1 MIETSRSD
9 QPTQSRTTGD
19 HPNAWKL
26 WLVLVLLA
34 IAAAVV
40 IYRGVDART
49 KAAAAVKQETM
60 ELAVPTVAVAHPR
73 RGSMENEVVIP
84 GNMQAFID
92 SPIYARASGYLKAW
106 HADIGA
112 RVKTGQALAEI
123 EAPEL
128 DHQVEQAKAAVEQ
141 ARAALDQAQASLQQG
156 RANEELA
163 RVNAARWNNLV
174 TKGVVSKQDND
185 QYQAQY
191 QALAA
196 NRQALEKAVSA
207 AQSNVASSVANLARL
222 EEMQGFEVV
231 RAPFDGVITVRNT
244 DIGALINAGN
254 GGPAQ
259 ELFHIASTNKLR
271 VFVNV
276 PEVYSRAAVP
286 GIAADLTLSEFPSRK
301 FRGKLVRT
309 SDAMDAGTRTLL
321 AEIDVD
327 NASGEL
333 KPGSYTEVH
342 LLIPASVPSVIVPV
356 GAVLFRSE
364 GLRVGV
370 VRDGKSALVP
380 VVLGK
385 DFGTEV
391 EVLSGL
397 EPSDLVIVNPP
408 DSLVSGTTVRTVA
421 QDAPA
426 VRQ

>member
-1 MIETSRSD
+1 MIETSRSHP
-9 QPTQSRTTGD
+9 PTQSRPAED
-19 HPNAWKL
+19 RPKVWRL
-26 WLVLVLLA
+26 WLVLVILA
-34 IAAAVV
+34 ITVGAV

-49 KAAAAVKQETM
+49 RAAAAVKQETM
-60 ELAVPTVAVAHPR
+60 ELAVPTVAVSHPK

-84 GNMQAFID
+84 GNVQPFID
-92 SPIYARASGYLKAW
+92 SPVYARASGYLKAW

-112 RVKTGQALAEI
+112 HVKTGQALAEI

-163 RVNAARWNNLV
+163 RVNAARWNSLV
-174 TKGVVSKQDND
+174 AKGVVSKQDND

-191 QALAA
+191 QALTA
-196 NRQALEKAVSA
+196 NRQALEKAVNA
-207 AQSNVASSVANLARL
+207 AQSNIASSAANLARL
-222 EEMQGFEVV
+222 QEMQGFEVV
-231 RAPFDGVITVRNT
+231 RAPFDGVITIRNT

-259 ELFHIASTNKLR
+259 ELFHIASTSKLR
-271 VFVNV
+271 VYVNI

-286 GIAADLTLSEFPSRK
+286 GIIADLTLAEFPNRK

-327 NASGEL
+327 NPNGEL

-342 LLIPASVPSVIVPV
+342 LLMPASVPSMIVPV
-356 GAVLFRSE
+356 GAILFRSE

-370 VRDGKSALVP
+370 VRDGKTALVP

-385 DFGTEV
+385 DYGTEA

-397 EPSDLVIVNPP
+397 QPGDLVIVNPP
-408 DSLVSGTTVRTVA
+408 DSLVSGTTVRTVEEN
-421 QDAPA
+421 APA
-426 VRQ
+426 KP